1 MAVAL
6 VCPDKFRGT
15 LTAAGAAEA
24 LARGLEAAEV
34 DRRRFDEVRRLPLAD
49 GGEGTLDALVA
60 ALGGERFAERVTG
73 PLADAVTA
81 EYAVVRSPHGPL
93 GVVPANQTPSKHM

>member
-15 LTAAGAAEA
+15 LSAAGAAEA
-24 LARGLEAAEV
+24 LARGLEAAEL

-49 GGEGTLDALVA
+49 GGEGTLDALLA
-60 ALGGERFAERVTG
+60 SGG
-73 PLADAVTA
+73 
-81 EYAVVRSPHGPL
+81 
-93 GVVPANQTPSKHM
+93 